1 MKEGFKKALDQVDMT
16 YAQIYDIADRIVV
29 SYTGESDCIISNM
42 SKKIENTS
50 NDELREVLFRLSLSA
65 YRLGDIKDK
74 TAFKAEIA
82 KTLRQ
87 HKQASSF
94 NESEGTVAVRENK
107 AFIESAEQILVE
119 GLHDLMSSM
128 LKTKLDEI
136 HRVVDTIKMILTT
149 RLSEAKLSSV
159 QAM

>member
-1 MKEGFKKALDQVDMT
+1 MKEGFNKALDQVEMT
-16 YAQIYDIADRIVV
+16 YAQLQEIADKIVR
-29 SYTGESDCIISNM
+29 SYSQETDNVIASMTKN
-42 SKKIENTS
+42 IENTS
-50 NDELREVLFRLSLSA
+50 NDELREVLFQLSLGA
-65 YRLGDIKDK
+65 YRLGDVKDK
-74 TAFKAEIA
+74 SSFKADIA

-87 HKQASSF
+87 HKYASSF

-107 AFIESAEQILVE
+107 AFIESSEELLVE
-119 GLHDLMSSM
+119 GLHDLMSSL

>member
-1 MKEGFKKALDQVDMT
+1 MKEGFQKALDMVDMT
-16 YAQIYDIADRIVV
+16 YDQLHKIADDMVK
-29 SYTGESDCIISNM
+29 SFSEESDTIISNM
-42 SKKIENTS
+42 SKEIENTS
-50 NDELREVLFRLSLSA
+50 NDELREVLFQLSLSA

-74 TAFKAEIA
+74 TSFKADIA

-87 HKQASSF
+87 HKYASSF

-107 AFIESAEQILVE
+107 AFIESAEQLLVE

-128 LKTKLDEI
+128 LRTKLDEI

-149 RLSEAKLSSV
+149 RLSEAKLSQV
-159 QAM
+159 QVM

>member
-1 MKEGFKKALDQVDMT
+1 MKEGFQKALDMVDMT
-16 YAQIYDIADRIVV
+16 YDQLHKIADDMVK
-29 SYTGESDCIISNM
+29 SFSEESDTIISNM
-42 SKKIENTS
+42 SKEIENTS
-50 NDELREVLFRLSLSA
+50 NDELREVLFQLSLSA

-74 TAFKAEIA
+74 TSFKADIA

-87 HKQASSF
+87 HKYASSF

-107 AFIESAEQILVE
+107 AFIESAEQLLVE

-149 RLSEAKLSSV
+149 RLSEAKLSQV

>member
-1 MKEGFKKALDQVDMT
+1 MKEGFQKALDMVDMT
-16 YAQIYDIADRIVV
+16 YDQLHKIADDMVK
-29 SYTGESDCIISNM
+29 SFSEESDTIISNM
-42 SKKIENTS
+42 SKEIENTS
-50 NDELREVLFRLSLSA
+50 NDELREVLFQLSLRA

-74 TAFKAEIA
+74 TSFKADIA

-87 HKQASSF
+87 HKYASSF

-107 AFIESAEQILVE
+107 AFIESAEQLLVE

-128 LKTKLDEI
+128 LRTKLDEI

-149 RLSEAKLSSV
+149 RLSEAKLSQV
-159 QAM
+159 QVM

>member
-1 MKEGFKKALDQVDMT
+1 MVDMT
-16 YAQIYDIADRIVV
+16 YDQLHKIADDMVK
-29 SYTGESDCIISNM
+29 SFSEESDTIISNM
-42 SKKIENTS
+42 SKEIENTS
-50 NDELREVLFRLSLSA
+50 NDELREVLFQLSLSA

-74 TAFKAEIA
+74 TSFKADIA

-87 HKQASSF
+87 HKYASSF

-107 AFIESAEQILVE
+107 AFIESAEQLLVE

-128 LKTKLDEI
+128 LRTKLDEI

-149 RLSEAKLSSV
+149 RLSEAKLSQV
-159 QAM
+159 QVM